1 MQLLLCHGKNQDGN
15 FSEFLKENVVLK
27 RNSPK
32 TRFNFYLH
40 ALMFTNNP
48 TYTTFATQ
56 DAIWMSIRSYVLL
69 IRYVTKAQRE
79 TFSIEMLSSKKEI
92 KKKIFPE
99 IIHIQL

>member
-1 MQLLLCHGKNQDGN
+1 MQLLRCHGKNQDGN
-15 FSEFLKENVVLK
+15 FSEFLKENVLK

-79 TFSIEMLSSKKEI
+79 TFSIEMLRNKKEI